1 MKDRW
6 IEPYHKLI
14 QYSGRM
20 NDLHPLGPILVY
32 PASGIKIRFTGSY
45 LKVLLYNKNQYWDNY
60 LGVIIDGKQDK
71 ILLAKNETQVIT
83 VMQYLEGKE
92 HTAFLFK
99 RMDSCHTLQIMGFAI
114 KEGEKLL
121 VCEEEPTR
129 KMEFYG
135 DSVTAG
141 EVSEA
146 IKFSGKKDPV
156 HNGEYSNSWY
166 SYAWITARKLNAR
179 IHNISQGGIALLN
192 NTGWFYES
200 NYIGMESI
208 YDKIS
213 YHPEMGEIT
222 NWDFTR
228 YIPHV
233 VVIAIGQNDSH
244 PYDFM
249 KDNYNCEMAQYWR
262 KRYKEFVQTIRRIYP
277 SSIIILSTTILE
289 HHVNWDN
296 SIEAVCEELKDKKI
310 VHFLYSNNGSGTKGH
325 IRIDEA
331 EKMAE
336 ELSSYING
344 FEHMLWGE

>member
-6 IEPYHKLI
+6 IGPYHKLI
-14 QYSGRM
+14 QYSGRID
-20 NDLHPLGPILVY
+20 NSNELGPILVY
-32 PASGIKIRFTGSY
+32 PTSGIKIRFTGSY
-45 LKVLLYNKNQYWDNY
+45 LKVLLFNKNQYWDNY
-60 LGVIIDGKQDK
+60 LGVIIDGQQDK
-71 ILLAKNETQVIT
+71 ILLTNNKAQVIT
-83 VMQYLEGKE
+83 VAKKIEAIE

-99 RMDSCHTLQIMGFAI
+99 RMDSCHTLQIMGFSI
-114 KEGEKLL
+114 EEGETLL
-121 VCEEEPTR
+121 ACEKEPER
-129 KMEFYG
+129 RIEFYG

-146 IKFSGKKDPV
+146 IEFSGKKDPV

-166 SYAWITARKLNAR
+166 SYASITARKLNAR

-213 YHPEMGEIT
+213 YHPLLGEIT
-222 NWDFTR
+222 NWDFSR

-244 PYDFM
+244 PYDYM
-249 KDNYNCEMAQYWR
+249 REDYYCEMAKHWR
-262 KRYKEFVQTIRRIYP
+262 KRYKEFVQTLRSIYP
-277 SSIIILSTTILE
+277 LSFIILSTSILE
-289 HHVNWDN
+289 HHRNWDD
-296 SIEAVCEELKDKKI
+296 SIEAVCEELNDEKI
-310 VHFLYSNNGSGTKGH
+310 VHFLYSNNGRGTKGH

-331 EKMAE
+331 TKMAE
-336 ELSSYING
+336 ELSSYIIG
-344 FEHMLWGE
+344 FGDALWKL